1 MDTLTKQKLIDT
13 RDFLVELLISKTID
27 TYSLVDNVKVSRV
40 VRDGFITWQD
50 EIELTKKGHAFINEH
65 KDLV

>member
-13 RDFLVELLISKTID
+13 RDFLVELLITKTIY
-27 TYSLVDNVKVSRV
+27 TYSIADNVKMQRV
-40 VRDGFITWQD
+40 MGAGLVIWQD
-50 EIELTKKGHAFINEH
+50 EIELTTKGHAFINEH

>member
-13 RDFLVELLISKTID
+13 RDFLVELLITKTIY
-27 TYSLVDNVKVSRV
+27 TYSIADNVKMQRV
-40 VRDGFITWQD
+40 MGAGLVIWQD
-50 EIELTKKGHAFINEH
+50 EIALTKKGHAFINEH